1 MSRITVPRIK
11 AQKKQTKI
19 VCISTYT
26 APLAR
31 LADEVADI
39 ILVGDSL
46 GMVLYGMDSTLTVT
60 VDMMCLHGRAVV
72 KSSDKALVVVDMPFA
87 SYQGSN
93 ATAYKNAA
101 KILAETG
108 AGAVK
113 LEGGTEIA
121 GVVKFLTQ
129 RGIPVMGHVGM
140 QPQNFNIYGGFKFRG
155 RDKDEFEEII
165 EGSKSIE
172 EAGAFA
178 IVIEGVTRNLAKRI
192 TDRVKVPTIGI
203 GAAPECDGQV
213 LVAED
218 ILGLGQ
224 GQRPRFVKKYAELN
238 EIIKDAFVDF
248 SSDIKEGKFPAKENC
263 YE

>member
-1 MSRITVPRIK
+1 MRITVPQIK
-11 AQKKQTKI
+11 AQKKQAKL
-19 VCISTYT
+19 VCLSTYT

-31 LADEVADI
+31 LADDVADI

-46 GMVLYGMDSTLTVT
+46 GMVLYGMESTLTVT

-72 KSSDKALVVVDMPFA
+72 KNSDKALIVVDMPFG
-87 SYQGSN
+87 SYQGSK

-101 KILAETG
+101 RIMAETG

-113 LEGGTEIA
+113 VEGGKEIA
-121 GVVKFLTQ
+121 DIIKFLSE
-129 RGIPVMGHVGM
+129 RGIPVMAHVGM
-140 QPQNFNIYGGFKFRG
+140 QPQSFNSYGGFKYRG
-155 RDKDEFEEII
+155 RDKEEFEKII
-165 EGSKSIE
+165 DDAKATED
-172 EAGAFA
+172 AGAFA

-192 TDRVKVPTIGI
+192 TDRVKIPTIGI

-218 ILGLGQ
+218 VLGLGQ
-224 GQRPRFVKKYAELN
+224 GAKPRFVKKYAELN
-238 EIIKDAFVDF
+238 EIIADAFKDF
-248 SSDIKEGKFPAKENC
+248 AHDIKDGKFPAKENT